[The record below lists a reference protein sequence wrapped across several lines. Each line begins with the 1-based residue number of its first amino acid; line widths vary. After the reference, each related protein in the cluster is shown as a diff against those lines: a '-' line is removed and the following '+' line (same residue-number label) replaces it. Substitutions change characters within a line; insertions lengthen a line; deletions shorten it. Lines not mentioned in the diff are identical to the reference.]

1 MLLLHCVDIKGGNF
15 WCLGKQNNLKVCA
28 ALYVCSTF
36 CELLSTFVFAFHDR
50 KFIIVFFEEK
60 GSKKSRAKCQPHF
73 VKVFWPRYLPV
84 LQYLTLNKFKILVN
98 QCLRVLF
105 HYEDF
110 DLFHLLSCI
119 DINCAFKK
127 TKIWQ
132 IKEVKSKGTS
142 PSYFQECQSI

>member
-73 VKVFWPRYLPV
+73 VKVFWPMYLPV

-119 DINCAFKK
+119 DINC
-127 TKIWQ
+127 TLTTPKIWQ
-132 IKEVKSKGTS
+132 IKKLKPKGAS
-142 PSYFQECQSI
+142 PSYFQ